1 MRMTNDSYSR
11 LASTVLFILPAM
23 LMLTSCEKKRQL
35 QSEVEAVKQQV
46 GESRKMM
53 LALEEQ
59 VKAADRTAAERK
71 NSAQNK
77 DKMAAAEKQ
86 LKEITSALS
95 NLQERIESAVQT
107 NKRLADELAAYKRE
121 TAQP

>member
-1 MRMTNDSYSR
+1 MTYDSSSR
-11 LASTVLFILPAM
+11 LASTVLFILPTM

-46 GESRKMM
+46 EESRKMM

-59 VKAADRTAAERK
+59 VKAADRTSAEQK
-71 NSAQNK
+71 ISAQNK

-86 LKEITSALS
+86 LKEINSALS
-95 NLQERIESAVQT
+95 DLQARIESADQT
-107 NKRLADELAAYKRE
+107 NKRMADELAAYKRE